1 MASIDGLITGMS
13 TTDTISQLM
22 KLEAAPQ
29 TALKNKITTANK
41 VVSAY
46 QSVNSRLSSIVSAA
60 KALGDP
66 DTWNSTKATASS
78 DALVVS
84 AQAGASVGSFSF
96 HVDQLAATHVM
107 TYSSGSVASPT
118 ASVVSG
124 NNFKMKLTD
133 GTTKTISTNQ
143 AAEKSLQSV
152 VAAINNEPKAYYTA
166 AAVQIGSGQYTLQL
180 TAKGSGSAAAFTS
193 AQAPTGL
200 SLGTPATM
208 AQGQDA
214 KLTVGSGGSAY
225 TINSATNTFANVVS
239 GVTVTATKVQ
249 SSTDP
254 AVTIDVKSDPDSI
267 AAKVQALVDNANVA
281 LAEIAS
287 QSKTKT
293 GEAAAGTLVGDSAM
307 RKLSQDILSAVSS
320 GVAGIGSFGAATLN
334 DVGIAVDRSGK
345 LTFDKEK
352 FTTSYKADPAKTQQ
366 YFASYDD
373 KAGGTAG
380 KFEPG
385 FDVAKGLARKLE
397 AIALMASEGVVDPTN
412 PTKAKQG
419 VLQSLIQQRNDAIKG
434 LNDQV
439 SAWDIRLESRKTALQ
454 RQFSNLEV
462 ALGKMQQQSS
472 WLAGQLAGLA

>member
-1 MASIDGLITGMS
+1 MTSIDGLITGMN
-13 TTDTISQLM
+13 TTDTIAQLM

-46 QSVNSRLSSIVSAA
+46 QSVNTRLSSIVAAA
-60 KALGDP
+60 KALGDA

-96 HVDQLAATHVM
+96 HVDQLAATHTV

-118 ASVVSG
+118 AAVVSG

-133 GTTKTISTNQ
+133 GSTKTISTNQ

-193 AQAPTGL
+193 AQTPTSL
-200 SLGTPATM
+200 NLGTPATM
-208 AQGQDA
+208 TQGQDA

-225 TINSATNTFANVVS
+225 TINSATNTFADVVA
-239 GVTVTATKVQ
+239 GVTVTATRAQ
-249 SSTDP
+249 TGTEP
-254 AVTIDVKSDPDSI
+254 AVTVDVKSDPDSI
-267 AAKVQALVDNANVA
+267 TAKVQALIDNANAA
-281 LAEIAS
+281 LSEIAA
-287 QSKTKT
+287 QSKIKS
-293 GEAAAGTLVGDSAM
+293 GDVAAGPLVGDSAL
-307 RKLSQDILSAVSS
+307 RKLSQDILSAVST
-320 GVAGIGSFGAATLN
+320 GVAGLGTSGNGTLSN
-334 DVGIAVDRSGK
+334 VGVRVDRTGM
-345 LTFDKEK
+345 LTFNKDE
-352 FTTSYKADPAKTQQ
+352 FLNSYRTYPAKTQQ
-366 YFASYDD
+366 YFSSFDD
-373 KAGGTAG
+373 NVGDG
-380 KFEPG
+380 KFAAG
-385 FDVAKGLARKLE
+385 ADVAKGLARKLE
-397 AIALMASEGVVDPTN
+397 AIGLIATEGVVDPTN
-412 PTKAKQG
+412 PTRAKQG
-419 VLQSLIQQRNDAIKG
+419 TLQTLIQQRNNAIKG

-439 SAWDIRLESRKTALQ
+439 SAWDVRLESRKAALE

-462 ALGKMQQQSS
+462 ALGKMKQQSS
-472 WLAGQLAGLA
+472 WLAGQLATLA